1 VVHDLRNPS
10 LRSGQVLVGSCHH
23 CLSRAEAALEA
34 AVECP
39 EGAIR
44 PDDRSRG
51 LSESLPTMSQ
61 SDFPEHFP
69 FALNASFL
77 PCAPG
82 LVHPLSGKIPENIPF
97 SLNSA
102 CFDLALG
109 CILWLTRLVL
119 VRKDFAQGAL
129 KYKLLRSLKKT
140 A

>member
-1 VVHDLRNPS
+1 
-10 LRSGQVLVGSCHH
+10 VGSCHH
-23 CLSRAEAALEA
+23 CQGRVEAALEA

-44 PDDRSRG
+44 TDDRSRG
-51 LSESLPTMSQ
+51 LSESLPAMSQ

-69 FALNASFL
+69 FALDASFL

-82 LVHPLSGKIPENIPF
+82 SVYTYPGKMPENISF
-97 SLNSA
+97 SPNPA

-109 CILWLTRLVL
+109 CILLLTRPVL
-119 VRKDFAQGAL
+119 TQKDIAQGAL
-129 KYKLLRSLKKT
+129 KSKLQCNPAKT